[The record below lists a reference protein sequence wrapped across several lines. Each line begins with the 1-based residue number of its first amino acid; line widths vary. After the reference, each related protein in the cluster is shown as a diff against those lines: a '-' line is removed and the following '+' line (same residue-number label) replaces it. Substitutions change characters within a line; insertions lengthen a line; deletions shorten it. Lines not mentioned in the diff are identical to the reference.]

1 MSFFSFGIVRDDIS
15 PAITRM
21 MKLAADPTP
30 VMRAMGTT
38 FKSITE
44 GTFNSVG
51 ASYRPTPWPAKWG
64 GSPSILIKHGV
75 LSKSFH
81 LDITPKTATLSN
93 PTKYAA
99 IHQFGGV
106 IRPKNAP
113 ALRFQAEDGTWV
125 VTMKVTIPARPF
137 YPIKDDKLT
146 PAAEEKIIAAG
157 ERAAVRSI
165 GADLAGVH
173 LA

>member
-1 MSFFSFGIVRDDIS
+1 MSFFSFAITKDDIS

-21 MKLAADPTP
+21 MKLANDTTP

-51 ASYRPTPWPAKWG
+51 ASYRPTPWKAKG
-64 GSPSILIKHGV
+64 DGSASILIKHGV

-81 LDITPKTATLSN
+81 LALTPKTAELSN

-106 IRPKNAP
+106 IRGRPW
-113 ALRFQAEDGTWV
+113 LRFQ
-125 VTMKVTIPARPF
+125 
-137 YPIKDDKLT
+137 
-146 PAAEEKIIAAG
+146 
-157 ERAAVRSI
+157 I
-165 GADLAGVH
+165 GDRW
-173 LA
+173 

>member
-1 MSFFSFGIVRDDIS
+1 MAFFSFSITKNDIS

-21 MKLAADPTP
+21 LKLAADPTP

-64 GSPSILIKHGV
+64 GQPSILIKHGV
-75 LSKSFH
+75 LSKAFH
-81 LDITPKTATLSN
+81 LDITAKTATLSN

-99 IHQFGGV
+99 IHQFGGI

-137 YPIKDDKLT
+137 YPITGDKLT

>member
-1 MSFFSFGIVRDDIS
+1 MSFFSFAITHNDIS
-15 PAITRM
+15 PAITKM
-21 MKLAADPTP
+21 LKLAHDPTP
-30 VMRAMGTT
+30 VMRAMGST
-38 FKSITE
+38 FKSLTE

-51 ASYRPTPWPAKWG
+51 AAYRPHPWKAKWSG
-64 GSPSILIKHGV
+64 VPSILIKHGV

-81 LDITPKTATLSN
+81 LAITPKTATLSN

-106 IRPKNAP
+106 IKAKAGRSLK
-113 ALRFQAEDGTWV
+113 FQAEDGTWII
-125 VTMKVTIPARPF
+125 TKSVTIPARPF
-137 YPIKDDKLT
+137 YPIKDDRLT
-146 PAAEEKIIAAG
+146 HAAEEKIIAAG
-157 ERAAVRSI
+157 ERAAARSI